1 MAGRPGSLV
10 DATERVSKVIDRDT
24 VRCGD
29 TTIEYEVRRSR
40 RRTKTIEVK
49 VSREGVRVYA
59 PWAAP
64 DRELRRFVR
73 DKASWILNQVEK
85 FDGIE
90 DLGFVDG
97 ETLPYLG
104 RETPMFFEIADVRSP
119 EVAYEGGRFRVT
131 EPSGLDPRY
140 RPDHIGRALL
150 QWYHAR
156 AMETLPQLVDDWWPL
171 LGRGPK
177 SRVLIGNQKSRWG
190 SCGTDGT
197 LRFNWR
203 VMMLERKLIDYI
215 VVHEIAHLSVRN
227 HSSHFWNLVGTMIPD
242 AKERRR
248 RLREIAL
255 GFRL

>member
-1 MAGRPGSLV
+1 
-10 DATERVSKVIDRDT
+10 VIDRDAI
-24 VRCGD
+24 RYGD

-64 DRELRRFVR
+64 DDDLRRFVS
-73 DKASWILNQVEK
+73 DKASWILDQVEK
-85 FDGIE
+85 FGEIE
-90 DLGFVDG
+90 DLRFVDG

-104 RETPMFFEIADVRSP
+104 REVPMFFELSDVRSP
-119 EVAYEGGRFRVT
+119 EVTLDTGRFRVT
-131 EPSGLDPRY
+131 EPSELDPRY
-140 RPDHIGRALL
+140 RVDHIGRALL

-156 AMETLPQLVDDWWPL
+156 AMEALPELVDQWWPF

-190 SCGTDGT
+190 SCGPDGT

-203 VMMLERKLIDYI
+203 VMMLEPRLIDYV
-215 VVHEIAHLSVRN
+215 VVHELAHLSVRN
-227 HSSHFWNLVGTMIPD
+227 HSPDFWNLVNKMIPD

-248 RLREIAL
+248 GLREMAR

>member
-1 MAGRPGSLV
+1 M
-10 DATERVSKVIDRDT
+10 TDRDSIT
-24 VRCGD
+24 HGS

-73 DKASWILNQVEK
+73 DKASWIVDQVEK
-85 FDGIE
+85 FDQVE
-90 DLGFVDG
+90 DLRFVDG

-104 RETPMFFEIADVRSP
+104 SQIPMYFEVSDVRSP
-119 EVAYEGGRFRVT
+119 DVAFDDGRFRIT
-131 EPSGLDPRY
+131 EPSALDPRY
-140 RPDHIGRALL
+140 RMDHIGRALL

-156 AMETLPQLVDDWWPL
+156 AMEALPELVDKWWPL

-190 SCGTDGT
+190 SCGPDGT

-203 VMMLERKLIDYI
+203 VMMLERRLIDYV
-215 VVHEIAHLSVRN
+215 VVHELAHLSIRN
-227 HSSHFWNLVGTMIPD
+227 HSPDFWNLVNTMIPD

-248 RLREIAL
+248 RLREIAR